1 MYLLKRYKSI
11 ILVAFVPLVAL
22 LLGVG
27 GFVIPWDTLILS
39 IVLFVVVPLVL
50 SILTRTIISKK
61 KGNEYL
67 EKKIIQKFNPVT
79 TIGLLIM
86 LILLFTMQADLI
98 IKNPIHILIIAI
110 PLVIQ
115 TFLIFALTFMS
126 SRLLKLPF
134 EVAAPASFIGASN
147 FFELAVAVAIS
158 LFPLNPGVSLATT
171 VGVLVEVPV
180 MLILVKIANSLKK
193 RFD

>member
-1 MYLLKRYKSI
+1 
-11 ILVAFVPLVAL
+11 
-22 LLGVG
+22 
-27 GFVIPWDTLILS
+27 
-39 IVLFVVVPLVL
+39 
-50 SILTRTIISKK
+50 
-61 KGNEYL
+61 
-67 EKKIIQKFNPVT
+67 
-79 TIGLLIM
+79 M

-134 EVAAPASFIGASN
+134 DVAAPASFIGASN

-180 MLILVKIANSLKK
+180 MLILVKIAN
-193 RFD
+193 